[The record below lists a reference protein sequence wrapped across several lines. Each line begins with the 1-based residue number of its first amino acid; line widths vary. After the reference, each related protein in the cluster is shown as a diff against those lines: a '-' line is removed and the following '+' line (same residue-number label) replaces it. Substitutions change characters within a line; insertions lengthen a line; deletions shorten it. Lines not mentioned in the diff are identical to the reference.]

1 MPILRIS
8 LLLVLSW
15 LVLGGLWAQPLEES
29 PEVPIE
35 LIFNQEGGF
44 YDHSVDIA
52 LHASEGAIYY
62 TLNGSKPGKRAKRYR
77 RPFRLDKTSV
87 LRVAVFAKDGR
98 KAYFGQTYFIKEPP
112 TRFPVISLAVTSSML
127 FDPIRGVFMQ
137 GNQVV
142 DSLWQKPGA
151 NFWTRREFPI
161 HAEIYEVDG
170 NCVYNNT
177 TGFRLFG
184 GMSRL
189 FPQKSLALVARKRY
203 GQSRIDYPIFG
214 KGNPKKYK
222 FLVLRN
228 SGSDFGKSHFRDAL
242 MTGLVADWDIE
253 TQAYRPAH
261 VYING
266 KYWGIY
272 NIREKVNRY
281 FVSAHS
287 EADKD
292 SIDLIEHRMIK
303 KRGSRQHYQ
312 EMLRFLQKHD
322 LSIPANY
329 DFLNTQMEIDNF
341 MRYQIAQI
349 YFDNKDAG
357 GNIKFWRPQGPDG
370 RWRWILYDTD
380 WGYGLHESQAFD
392 NNSLD
397 FHTEKDGPH
406 WPNPPWS
413 TFILRKLL
421 QNKDFEAEFVNQFA
435 DYLNTCF
442 SSENA
447 NKKIDDL
454 HKQLAPEID
463 RHLKRWRLSKK
474 RWEYHVKL
482 MRTFATERPHY
493 MRMHLMERFNTGA
506 IKEVAAQASV
516 GGRIRINHNIEVAGR
531 LFQGKYFAN
540 FPIHLEAVADY
551 GYRFSHWEGVNIEE
565 GQRAFDLNLSADSS
579 YQIKAIFVPF
589 VHPLVGQ
596 VMINEISPNNKKTK
610 DWIEIFNRSDK
621 EVSLKDWTL
630 ADQRNTFVF
639 PDVTLGPNDYLVVC
653 ENEEKFRKQ
662 FPQAYKVVGELGF
675 GINKREERLQLFS
688 KLGASVDS
696 ISYEVPP
703 TDSTFTLSL
712 LLPTLD
718 NSDIEN
724 WEIKSGVGSPNF
736 PNPYYVES
744 SIRQIQSQWMQVG
757 LAAGVFM
764 LCLILLVLRHKG
776 IL

>member
-8 LLLVLSW
+8 LLLVLFW
-15 LVLGGLWAQPLEES
+15 LALGGLWAQSIEELS
-29 PEVPIE
+29 EPPIE

-44 YDHSVDIA
+44 YDHSVDIT

-77 RPFRLDKTSV
+77 RPFRINKTSV
-87 LRVAVFAKDGR
+87 LRVAVFGKDGR

-161 HAEIYEVDG
+161 HAEFYEVDG

-214 KGNPKKYK
+214 KGKPKKYK

-242 MTGLVADWDIE
+242 MTGLVEDWDIE

-312 EMLRFLQKHD
+312 EMLRFLEKHD
-322 LSIPANY
+322 LSIAANY
-329 DFLNTQMEIDNF
+329 DYLNTQMEIDNF

-349 YFDNKDAG
+349 YFDNQDAG

-421 QNKDFEAEFVNQFA
+421 QNPDFEAQFVNQFA

-442 SSENA
+442 STENA

-474 RWEYHVKL
+474 RWEYHIKL
-482 MRTFATERPHY
+482 MRTFAKERPHY

-506 IKEVAAQASV
+506 IKEVVAQASL
-516 GGRIRINHNIEVAGR
+516 GGRIRINRNIVVAGKP
-531 LFQGKYFAN
+531 FQGKYFTN
-540 FPIHLEAVADY
+540 FPIHIEAIADY
-551 GYRFSHWEGVNIEE
+551 GYRFSHWEGVDIEE
-565 GQRAFDLNLSADSS
+565 GQRAFDLSLAEDS
-579 YQIKAIFVPF
+579 YRVKAVFVPF

-630 ADQRNTFVF
+630 ADPRNTFVF

-662 FPQAYKVVGELGF
+662 FPEAYNVLGELGF

-696 ISYEVPP
+696 VAYEVPP

-757 LAAGVFM
+757 LAAGVFI
-764 LCLILLVLRHKG
+764 LCLILLVLRHQK

>member
-1 MPILRIS
+1 MAILRIS
-8 LLLVLSW
+8 SLLVIVW
-15 LVLGGLWAQPLEES
+15 LTFNGMWAQSASPFTEES
-29 PEVPIE
+29 IE
-35 LIFNQEGGF
+35 LIFSQEGGF
-44 YDHSVDIA
+44 YDHTLDVA

-62 TLNGSKPGKRAKRYR
+62 TLNGSKPGKRSKRYR
-77 RPFRLDKTSV
+77 GTITIKSTSV
-87 LRVAVFAKDGR
+87 LRVAVFGEAGR
-98 KAYFGQTYFIKEPP
+98 KAYFGQTYFINEPP

-137 GNQVV
+137 GNRVV

-151 NFWTRREFPI
+151 NFWTRREFPM

-189 FPQKSLALVARKRY
+189 FPQKSIALVARKRY
-203 GQSRIDYPIFG
+203 GQSRFDYPIFG

-228 SGSDFGKSHFRDAL
+228 SGSDFGKTHFRDAL
-242 MTGLVADWDIE
+242 MTGMVDDWDIE
-253 TQAYRPAH
+253 TQAYRPSH
-261 VYING
+261 LYING

-292 SIDLIEHRMIK
+292 SIDLIEHRMIR
-303 KRGSRQHYQ
+303 KRGSRKHYQ
-312 EMLRFLQKHD
+312 EMLRFLDRYD
-322 LSIPANY
+322 LSVAANY
-329 DFLNTQMEIDNF
+329 EHLNTQMEIDNF
-341 MRYQIAQI
+341 MRHQIAQI
-349 YFDNKDAG
+349 YFDNQDAG
-357 GNIKFWRPQGPDG
+357 GNIKFWRPQTPEG

-380 WGYGLHESQAFD
+380 WGYGLHETKAYD
-392 NNSLD
+392 NNSLA
-397 FHTEKDGPH
+397 FHTKEDGPH

-421 QNKDFEAEFVNQFA
+421 KNTDFEQKFVNHFA

-442 SSENA
+442 SGEHA

-454 HKQLAPEID
+454 YKQLAPEID
-463 RHLKRWRLSKK
+463 RHLKRWRLSKR
-474 RWEYHVKL
+474 RWEKQVDL
-482 MRTFATERPHY
+482 LRTFANERPYY
-493 MRMHLMERFNTGA
+493 MRMHLMERFKTGA
-506 IKEVAAQASV
+506 LREVAAQATE
-516 GGRIRINHNIEVAGR
+516 GGRIKVNNNIEIKGR
-531 LFQGKYFAN
+531 PFFGQYFAN
-540 FPIHLEAVADY
+540 YPIHLEAVADY
-551 GYRFSHWEGVNIEE
+551 GYRFSHWEGIEIE
-565 GQRAFDLNLSADSS
+565 DGKRAFDLALTENVYD
-579 YQIKAIFVPF
+579 IKAVFVPF
-589 VHPLVGQ
+589 IHPLVGQ
-596 VMINEISPNNKKTK
+596 VMINEVSPNNKKSK
-610 DWIEIFNRSDK
+610 DWIEIFNKSDK
-621 EVSLKDWTL
+621 EISLKDWTL
-630 ADQRNTFVF
+630 ADSRNTFVF
-639 PDVTLGPNDYLVVC
+639 PDVSLGPNDYLVVC
-653 ENEEKFRKQ
+653 ENEEKFRRQ
-662 FPQAYKVVGELGF
+662 FPQAYSVIGEMGF
-675 GINKREERLQLFS
+675 GLNKREESLQLFS

-696 ISYEVPP
+696 ISYDIPP

-724 WEIKSGVGSPNF
+724 WEIRSGIGSPNL

-744 SIRQIQSQWMQVG
+744 SIRMIQSQWMQVG
-757 LAAGVFM
+757 VAAGVFL
-764 LCLILLVLRHKG
+764 LCIILLVLRHRH